1 MDKEKKIELLTAAK
15 EHIRTMDRSSARIEL
30 DQLIDALSGEER
42 DLVIK
47 AKSQMQDADTDN
59 ACANLDK
66 VLEKV
71 RG

>member
-1 MDKEKKIELLTAAK
+1 MDKEKKIELLIAAK
-15 EHIRTMDRSSARIEL
+15 EHIRTMDRSNARIEL
-30 DQLIDALSGEER
+30 DQLIDALSGEEK

-59 ACANLDK
+59 ALANLDK